1 MIFSLLTSVGVLL
14 LAISAVPYIVYL
26 FGIWFGKKVEDTA
39 NSSNEEL
46 PYISVV
52 ICAYREERNI
62 GNKIQSIRDCTYPQD
77 KIEVIIMVDKADDD
91 TEGAARRALEKTNY
105 QWIVH
110 ENAERTGKNKSLNMG
125 IKMATHD
132 IIIDTDADVIWA
144 KDTVEKLVR
153 RLISDEKIAAVSADL
168 QPNTGNDVVT
178 SMEKVYRSFFGRMS
192 EWESANDATYI
203 FNGNLIALKKSV
215 IGEITE
221 VIGPDDANIAFVAIR
236 KGYRTIYEIGAKV
249 FEELPVNMR
258 KQYSQKAR
266 RAKGLIQA
274 TMANRDLLKLRR
286 PFSRIFYPLRIY
298 MYVIT
303 PTVFFAG
310 LLLFILG
317 MAGFAPLLLLL
328 LILAILLLSVVKRG
342 NLITAFITN
351 QFYLFM
357 GLYSRRKDAVIWQST
372 SKKVGE

>member
-1 MIFSLLTSVGVLL
+1 MLPSVGVLL

-39 NSSNEEL
+39 YSSNEEL

-192 EWESANDATYI
+192 EWESANDAT
-203 FNGNLIALKKSV
+203 
-215 IGEITE
+215 
-221 VIGPDDANIAFVAIR
+221 
-236 KGYRTIYEIGAKV
+236 
-249 FEELPVNMR
+249 
-258 KQYSQKAR
+258 
-266 RAKGLIQA
+266 
-274 TMANRDLLKLRR
+274 
-286 PFSRIFYPLRIY
+286 
-298 MYVIT
+298 
-303 PTVFFAG
+303 
-310 LLLFILG
+310 
-317 MAGFAPLLLLL
+317 
-328 LILAILLLSVVKRG
+328 
-342 NLITAFITN
+342 
-351 QFYLFM
+351 
-357 GLYSRRKDAVIWQST
+357 
-372 SKKVGE
+372 